1 MEKSEVTGFR
11 RLLSAHFLS
20 FRNSF
25 AQMLPV
31 RNVYTTINAS
41 VSIFQTI
48 LQQNQMFLAQY
59 NLLG

>member
-31 RNVYTTINAS
+31 RNVYTINAS